1 MPIYEFYC
9 PDCHTVFSFFTARP
23 RPRVRPDCPRCD
35 RARIERRPSTFAYH
49 RGGGRADEEDSLLEG
64 LDESRLES
72 AMESLAGEMEGIEES
87 EDPMVLGRAFRRFG
101 ELTGLELGPRMEEA
115 IQRMESGEDLDAVEA
130 DLGPED
136 DDNLEDY
143 FRLKRSLS
151 RRLRRPA
158 VDETLYFL

>member
-1 MPIYEFYC
+1 
-9 PDCHTVFSFFTARP
+9 
-23 RPRVRPDCPRCD
+23 
-35 RARIERRPSTFAYH
+35 
-49 RGGGRADEEDSLLEG
+49 
-64 LDESRLES
+64 
-72 AMESLAGEMEGIEES
+72 MESLAGEMEGIEES